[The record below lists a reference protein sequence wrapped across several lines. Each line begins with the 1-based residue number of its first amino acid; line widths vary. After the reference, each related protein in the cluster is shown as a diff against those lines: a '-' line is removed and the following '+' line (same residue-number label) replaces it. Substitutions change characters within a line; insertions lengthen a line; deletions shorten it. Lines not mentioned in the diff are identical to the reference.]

1 MLVTK
6 QVINQS
12 SIGPIGLMWVVL
24 VALKLMAVV
33 DWSWWIV
40 VFFPVLAGLGISA
53 FIAAIML
60 LTGGLVWA
68 TCRN

>member
-1 MLVTK
+1 MK
-6 QVINQS
+6 QVINNN

-40 VFFPVLAGLGISA
+40 VFFPVLAGLS
-53 FIAAIML
+53 IATFCGVIAL
-60 LTGGLVWA
+60 LTGGLVWVFS
-68 TCRN
+68 RE